1 MLDRYLSRFSDHQPV
16 LVAPESARQFESCL
30 RSFAAWG
37 EKAEE
42 HLLAVSANDGFWA
55 HEDSWLAKY
64 QPYVVRDGVL
74 QIPVKGAL
82 ISDFNYSLGYMTGYD
97 YIWRAF
103 QRGMD
108 DGSVK
113 GIALVVDSPGGTVT
127 GCFECVD
134 KMFALKSEKTK
145 PVKVFVSD
153 GACSAAYAIAS
164 VGDEINMSRT
174 ARVGSVG
181 VVTMHVDI
189 SKMMADAG
197 YKITFIYAGKHKVD
211 GNAYEP
217 LPDSAKERIQARI
230 DETYD
235 VFVSTVARN
244 RPALSDKA
252 VRKSEALVFGAS
264 EATSNGFADK
274 VGAIDDSLAEFT
286 ASLNLNEGDSEMAD
300 YTQAQL
306 DEAVAAATAS
316 AHAAGVAEGTK
327 AGATAEKAR
336 IVAILN
342 SEVGKARPN
351 AALAAALDTDLSAEQ
366 ADAFLAKLSVES
378 APVATEKPNAFV
390 AAMDSAE
397 HPNIDAGT
405 TADAS
410 GPDPDGKDIAALA
423 KSFGLPNFKA
433 A

>member
-30 RSFAAWG
+30 RSFATWG

-42 HLLAVSANDGFWA
+42 HILAASANDNFWA

-181 VVTMHVDI
+181 VVTMHIDV
-189 SKMMADAG
+189 SKMLADAG

-211 GNAYEP
+211 GNSYEP

-286 ASLNLNEGDSEMAD
+286 ASLNLNEGESEMAD
-300 YTQAQL
+300 YTQAEM
-306 DEAVAAATAS
+306 DAAVASATEKAHADGLKAGTAS
-316 AHAAGVAEGTK
+316 QKE
-327 AGATAEKAR
+327 R
-336 IVAILN
+336 IVAILDCDAA
-342 SEVGKARPN
+342 KDRP
-351 AALAAALDTDLSAEQ
+351 AAAFATALKTNMSVEEAL
-366 ADAFLAKLSVES
+366 AFLASV
-378 APVATEKPNAFV
+378 PTEKAQEASEAGSSEFLNQMDAKGRV
-390 AAMDSAE
+390 GLSTDAAVVDENKDTAAE
-397 HPNIDAGT
+397 I
-405 TADAS
+405 AS
-410 GPDPDGKDIAALA
+410 LA
-423 KSFGLPNFKA
+423 KSFGLVNFKQETK
-433 A
+433 